1 MCTVV
6 GGADGQQYAARI
18 THVLEDLRDRDRA
31 TFARVPRV
39 DAMHAARRRGGRGEV
54 GRVGLAVPRERGLV
68 YGEAHDVRR
77 LQLGPLCVDVAAH
90 GGLDALR
97 VHVRHQTQ

>member
-1 MCTVV
+1 M
-6 GGADGQQYAARI
+6 GSGLGFA
-18 THVLEDLRDRDRA
+18 L
-31 TFARVPRV
+31 ARVPRV